1 MPNTLNLKDGF
12 SFEVMMI
19 LNHEWSLGYIFQ
31 QLCRIFLSRMG
42 MIMFKYLMNFF
53 LIFLLMDTKQRTLIY
68 LTIYAINFHFDKFS
82 SKRNPGYMHRKV

>member
-31 QLCRIFLSRMG
+31 QLCSIFLSRMG
-42 MIMFKYLMNFF
+42 IIMFKYLMNFF
-53 LIFLLMDTKQRTLIY
+53 LIFLLMDTKKRICICLS
-68 LTIYAINFHFDKFS
+68 IYAINLHFDKFS
-82 SKRNPGYMHRKV
+82 SK